1 MEPVKRDAPCDGDS
15 ARKSEDAGR
24 RVPRPRGLHARSRDM
39 LLTEHMEWPGLC
51 QQGPAY
57 PFKSLDPLSTR
68 PFIFLRQ
75 CCGMLAGGFLRSD
88 GGCAPGVW
96 CLFGNTA
103 QHGQIRSSLHHA
115 AIEANKTRLL
125 RRTQD
130 TTPSVPDFHRDG
142 PVCWVSNLTA
152 LRRAIRQSFPSLSA
166 LSPPAPRCPNRPLC
180 FLVCFRQSA
189 TRMQRKK
196 PAQNRAMAFHGKVWS
211 QSHAHVATPR
221 GRDGH
226 PAARHPLS

>member
-1 MEPVKRDAPCDGDS
+1 
-15 ARKSEDAGR
+15 
-24 RVPRPRGLHARSRDM
+24 M
-39 LLTEHMEWPGLC
+39 LLIGHMEWAELC
-51 QQGPAY
+51 QQGPACPRA

-75 CCGMLAGGFLRSD
+75 CYGMPAGGFLRSD

-166 LSPPAPRCPNRPLC
+166 LSPPTPRCPNRPLC

-196 PAQNRAMAFHGKVWS
+196 NQRRIEPWPFTEKSGRSHTHTSQHRAGETAIPRLGTPCHEVRLHARNIVPSLRCDPGPPPSKV
-211 QSHAHVATPR
+211 P
-221 GRDGH
+221 G
-226 PAARHPLS
+226 